1 MHVTSISETSHS
13 LDDFLNFRDY
23 CNQNEDARIKYTK
36 AKEKASKDGQM
47 DKYYTMKI
55 ESVLKLI

>member
-23 CNQNEDARIKYTK
+23 CNQNEDARIRYTK
-36 AKEKASKDGQM
+36 AKEIASKDGQM
-47 DKYYTMKI
+47 VKDYSMSK
-55 ESVLKLI
+55 ESVVK

>member
-23 CNQNEDARIKYTK
+23 CNQNEDARIRYTK
-36 AKEKASKDGQM
+36 AKEIASKDDQM
-47 DKYYTMKI
+47 VKDYSMSK
-55 ESVLKLI
+55 ESVVK